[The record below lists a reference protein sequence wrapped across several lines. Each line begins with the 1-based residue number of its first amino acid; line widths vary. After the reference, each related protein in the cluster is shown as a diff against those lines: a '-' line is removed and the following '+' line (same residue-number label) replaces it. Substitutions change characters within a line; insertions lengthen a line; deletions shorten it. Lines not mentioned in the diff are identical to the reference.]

1 MADVLGFNVPAP
13 TIDIT
18 GFVSNTWFYI
28 IIVAILGF
36 VAISALSVVL
46 FLRTYNRRIIFF
58 ENVAGLGYQPTF
70 KTRARIIKLGV
81 GGEEILKTLRGGYY
95 MSAYGRKMG
104 TNTYWYAK
112 GSDGYWY
119 NFLLGDL
126 DAKLALLDIEP
137 IDRDVRMLHVALAR
151 LAQMEY
157 GKQGW
162 LEKYGGY
169 LLVFGLMIIFFI
181 GMWVIAGR
189 IGDATGALADTA
201 ETNRQVVDSLGK
213 ILVAQE
219 NINNPTTSGIVPAI
233 EAGT

>member
-1 MADVLGFNVPAP
+1 
-13 TIDIT
+13 
-18 GFVSNTWFYI
+18 
-28 IIVAILGF
+28 
-36 VAISALSVVL
+36 
-46 FLRTYNRRIIFF
+46 
-58 ENVAGLGYQPTF
+58 
-70 KTRARIIKLGV
+70 
-81 GGEEILKTLRGGYY
+81 
-95 MSAYGRKMG
+95 
-104 TNTYWYAK
+104 
-112 GSDGYWY
+112 
-119 NFLLGDL
+119 
-126 DAKLALLDIEP
+126 
-137 IDRDVRMLHVALAR
+137 
-151 LAQMEY
+151 MEY
-157 GKQGW
+157 CKQGW